1 MNEMDKYKVE
11 EEGQGEL
18 IERLRE
24 KVHNFLY
31 SEESSLE
38 TSQNNISL
46 PNIKPNSNNSQS
58 KYIFKG
64 GFNCFFN
71 IFRTC
76 GVGEKAYKKYWFAE

>member
-1 MNEMDKYKVE
+1 MAARRGSSSPQKPENGKLFDLLMNEMDKYKLE
-11 EEGQGEL
+11 EDGQGEL

-58 KYIFKG
+58 KTYL
-64 GFNCFFN
+64 N
-71 IFRTC
+71 
-76 GVGEKAYKKYWFAE
+76 